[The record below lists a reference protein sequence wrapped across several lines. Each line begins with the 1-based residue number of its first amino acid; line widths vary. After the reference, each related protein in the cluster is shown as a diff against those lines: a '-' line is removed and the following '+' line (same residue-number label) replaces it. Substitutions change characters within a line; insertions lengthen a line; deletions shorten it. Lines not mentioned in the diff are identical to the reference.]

1 MSSPAPNPA
10 PVKMIRTLLGSFV
23 AAAVLFGFGAAF
35 WTCPTPYAYVEKPSQ
50 GAEALGKALREH
62 LPNDGL
68 YLVPGRNAD
77 AAEELKAYRRGPVAT
92 IHYRKDGA
100 EPMTPE
106 LLVTGFLHGWVTTLL
121 LAITL
126 RLCSLPR
133 FGQRL
138 LVVTLAGLAVVNYA
152 TLGDG
157 IYWFQ
162 PWPWL
167 LLNAAYNSV
176 AMLLVGAILGA
187 IVRPGRPKPAEP
199 AAL

>member
-1 MSSPAPNPA
+1 
-10 PVKMIRTLLGSFV
+10 MIRTLIGSLV
-23 AAAVLFGFGAAF
+23 AAAVLFAFGAAF
-35 WTCPTPYAYVEKPSQ
+35 WNCPTPYAYVEKPSQ
-50 GAEALGKALREH
+50 GSENLGKALREH
-62 LPNDGL
+62 LPNEGV
-68 YLVPGRNAD
+68 YLVPGK
-77 AAEELKAYRRGPVAT
+77 AATPAETLALYRQGPVAT
-92 IHYRKDGA
+92 IHYHKDGV
-100 EPMTPE
+100 EPRSPQ
-106 LLVTGFLHGWVTTLL
+106 LLTTGFLHGWVTTLL

-126 RLCSLPR
+126 RLCALPR

-138 LVVTLAGLAVVNYA
+138 LVVTLAGLAVVNYT

-187 IVRPGRPKPAEP
+187 IVRPEAAKPAATP
-199 AAL
+199 NN